1 MKRQI
6 SKTEM
11 GEGNPLPASRGKV
24 NGKEKNSPVK
34 RR

>member
-11 GEGNPLPASRGKV
+11 GEGNLLPASRGMV
-24 NGKEKNSPVK
+24 TGKKNSSVK
-34 RR
+34 RG